1 MIGGLKKQLSGN
13 DVATLMRLGHQQTQ
27 GLLVRVPKRYYQ
39 LQRLHVQESNARN
52 SYSGIQMTMFG
63 GTSPL
68 GSTLGGMLT
77 RMGTM
82 AVYPYRHN
90 ASIWDTR
97 FKELKTTADL
107 GYKTYM
113 RLTDFTSEKEI
124 GYTLKDSNTVISC
137 IGSKVYTKKDKDFED
152 SNIRVPMAIAKAVR
166 ANKDKGKI
174 KRFIYISAAGA
185 DPNSHSRR
193 LRTKWLGEQ
202 EVKDICPDV
211 TILRPTYMFNI
222 LNQNTTL
229 AGKWGMQMKMF
240 NRMNWMFDG
249 MNGKIQPVFVNDVAL
264 AVLNCLKMEETIG
277 QTYDLG
283 GPHTYTY
290 EEMYEQ
296 FFNQCGIKPY
306 TSVVKLEDGYE
317 YYHYKWWQSFYR
329 QLFRTWLY
337 PEFMTAEAQDLVV
350 NPQNKGFADLYIKP
364 VSFGQKVVEYVNDI
378 YWLYN
383 SQDVTKAQSAAN

>member
-1 MIGGLKKQLSGN
+1 MNIKQKELIS
-13 DVATLMRLGHQQTQ
+13 LMQLGHQQTKS
-27 GLLVRVPKRYYQ
+27 LLVRVPKRYYQ
-39 LQRLHVQESNARN
+39 LQRLHVQEQAARN
-52 SYSGIQMTMFG
+52 SYSGISMTLFG
-63 GTSPL
+63 GSSPL

-77 RMGTM
+77 RMGTQ

-90 ASIWDTR
+90 ATLWDNR

-113 RLTDFTSEKEI
+113 KLTDFTSEKEV

-137 IGSKVYTKKDKDFED
+137 IGSKVYSKKEKDFED
-152 SNIRVPMAIAKAVR
+152 ANIRIPMAIAKAVK
-166 ANKDKGKI
+166 ANQGKV
-174 KRFIYISAAGA
+174 KRFIYVSAAGA

-202 EVKDICPDV
+202 EVKDIYPDV
-211 TILRPTYMFNI
+211 TILRPTYIFN
-222 LNQNTTL
+222 LLHSNQTL

-240 NRMNWMFDG
+240 NRMNWMFEG
-249 MNGKIQPVFVNDVAL
+249 MTGGKVQPVFVNDVAL

-283 GPHTYTY
+283 GPHTYSY
-290 EEMYEQ
+290 EEIYEQ

-337 PEFMTAEAQDLVV
+337 PEFMTTEAQDLVV

-383 SQDVTKAQSAAN
+383 AQEVTKAQSAAN